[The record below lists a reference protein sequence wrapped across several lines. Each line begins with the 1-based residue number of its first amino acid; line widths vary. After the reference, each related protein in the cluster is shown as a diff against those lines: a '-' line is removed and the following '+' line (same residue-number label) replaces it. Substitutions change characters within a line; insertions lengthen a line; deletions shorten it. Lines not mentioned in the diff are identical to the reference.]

1 MIGSGKRPAQ
11 LTHDERAQLTS
22 DIAVV
27 LFAHSGQQPQEA
39 CRKAEEFV
47 KALEAKQLPAPSAIP
62 FMSFMFQ
69 DEAKP

>member
-1 MIGSGKRPAQ
+1 MSAAGKPISR
-11 LTHDERAQLTS
+11 LSHEEKSQLTS

-27 LFAHSGQQPQEA
+27 LFTHTGQQPQEA